1 MFVEYTIMRLSS
13 LYSTM
18 PGKRRNQSVMQ
29 VGPKP
34 QRPGEVVKTF
44 NTQFTPYNK
53 GKTILGRKQ
62 TDPGNE

>member
-1 MFVEYTIMRLSS
+1 MRLSS

-18 PGKRRNQSVMQ
+18 PGKRRNQSVLQ

-34 QRPGEVVKTF
+34 QKPGQMIKSF
-44 NTQFTPYNK
+44 NTPFRPYNK
-53 GKTILGRKQ
+53 GASILGRKQ